1 MKIKIEDIVKYYKKE
16 KVSRLKYYNAL
27 SKKEIKESKKT
38 IEPFYE
44 KMKTG
49 LFVMEGKNIIAHNML
64 INLFMFSLKVPN
76 LTTIGSVLI
85 ENSVNINLSHLLK
98 DKDFEIGFKKMLIV
112 FNRMFFKKYGSQAE
126 DLLHTPEKLN
136 DLLEIFNCD
145 LDSFIISYV
154 LEYFMINGSPTD
166 KSMRSLVSFFF
177 KSLKVK
183 FLIDGLTTE
192 QEKWLE
198 EIQAGIGLIK
208 TKIENEAVNNSGYQP
223 TGKVNV
229 VNYLS
234 HQIRTKYITNKLGKH
249 FDHKSPCEHTR
260 RGHYRILRN
269 GKRKWFP
276 QTTVNLGVA

>member
-98 DKDFEIGFKKMLIV
+98 DKDFEI
-112 FNRMFFKKYGSQAE
+112 
-126 DLLHTPEKLN
+126 
-136 DLLEIFNCD
+136 D
-145 LDSFIISYV
+145 LDRQLIY
-154 LEYFMINGSPTD
+154 G
-166 KSMRSLVSFFF
+166 RSLIPENPLLFPDQYFVNVQYQNELVRSFLAD
-177 KSLKVK
+177 KDKEK
-183 FLIDGLTTE
+183 FLKMGMDGYIPKPIDNDELYSVLKE
-192 QEKWLE
+192 FL
-198 EIQAGIGLIK
+198 L
-208 TKIENEAVNNSGYQP
+208 
-223 TGKVNV
+223 
-229 VNYLS
+229 
-234 HQIRTKYITNKLGKH
+234 
-249 FDHKSPCEHTR
+249 
-260 RGHYRILRN
+260 
-269 GKRKWFP
+269 
-276 QTTVNLGVA
+276 